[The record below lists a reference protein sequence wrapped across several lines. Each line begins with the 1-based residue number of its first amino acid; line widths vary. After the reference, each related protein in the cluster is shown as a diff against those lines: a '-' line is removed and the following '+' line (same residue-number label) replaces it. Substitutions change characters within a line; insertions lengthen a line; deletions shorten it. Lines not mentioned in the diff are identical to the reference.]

1 MPETVT
7 VPPADGRSL
16 PVAPGGQVAA
26 ELWEMLR
33 GRRLALA
40 GILVLFLA
48 EAATSL
54 VFPLVVG
61 RLLDTVIAADG
72 AGVPGSFW
80 WQVALLAG
88 AAVAAGALTW
98 VATGAL
104 ARLAETVIAELRE
117 AFVAAALGLPRS
129 VVEAAG
135 AGDVVTRAGDDIAE
149 VSGTLPEVLPRLC
162 ASAFTIV
169 LVGAGLGALDPWFV
183 LGFAV
188 TVPLYAVT
196 VRWYLRTAP
205 EVYAAERAA
214 RSTRGRHILGTLTE
228 LPTVTAHRL
237 EQRQSAQVRD
247 ATWQTVRWAMRT
259 RIVQNRLFGRL
270 NITEAVGLAAVLAI
284 GVRLALTGE
293 ATPGEVTAAALLF
306 LRAVAPVA
314 ALLFVMD
321 DAQSCLAALGRLIG
335 VTRRPGA
342 RAGENPTPPADR
354 EEGQATDTARPGEA
368 PRRVGAAAVEPAFR
382 DAVAAVETSDVRFAY
397 RRDSPV
403 LSGVGLRIAR
413 GEVVAVVGATGSGKS
428 TLASLV
434 AGVHEPLAGSV
445 VRGVPRTGIMT
456 VTQETH
462 VFAGTLRDNLT
473 LTAPGSDDKRI
484 LRALAVVGA
493 TALVSTLPEGLDTP
507 VGHGGHPLT
516 AAQAQHTALARL
528 VLAEAELVVLDEAT
542 ADADTA
548 DAGLLERAAAA
559 AVRGRAALVIAHRL
573 SQTATA
579 DRILVLDAGRVVETG
594 THDEL
599 VAAEGTYARLWRTW
613 STGRPT
619 TTPSA
624 DADGR

>member
-1 MPETVT
+1 MSETVR
-7 VPPADGRSL
+7 VPRADGRLLL
-16 PVAPGGQVAA
+16 PVAPGGQVAG
-26 ELWEMLR
+26 ELWGMLR
-33 GRRLALA
+33 GRRLALTGVLA
-40 GILVLFLA
+40 LFLA
-48 EAATSL
+48 EAAISL
-54 VFPLVVG
+54 VFPLVIG
-61 RLLDTVIAADG
+61 RLLDAVIAADG

-80 WQVALLAG
+80 WHVALLAG
-88 AAVAAGALTW
+88 AAVAAGVLAW
-98 VATGAL
+98 GAAGAS

-117 AFVAAALGLPRS
+117 SYVAAALGLPRS

-169 LVGAGLGALDPWFV
+169 LVGAGLSTLDPWYV

-188 TVPLYAVT
+188 TVPLYALT

-214 RSTRGRHILGTLTE
+214 RSVRGQHVLGTLTE
-228 LPTVTAHRL
+228 LPTVTAYRL
-237 EQRQSAQVRD
+237 ERRQSAQVRD

-306 LRAVAPVA
+306 LRAVAPIA
-314 ALLFVMD
+314 ALMFVMD
-321 DAQSCLAALGRLIG
+321 DAQSCLAALGRLVG
-335 VTRRPGA
+335 VTRRPGT
-342 RAGENPTPPADR
+342 RAGAEPTPPADGD
-354 EEGQATDTARPGEA
+354 EGEAPDTARPG
-368 PRRVGAAAVEPAFR
+368 GAACR
-382 DAVAAVETSDVRFAY
+382 GGAAVVETADVHFAY

-445 VRGVPRTGIMT
+445 VRGVSRTRIMT

-462 VFAGTLRDNLT
+462 VFAGALRDNLT
-473 LTAPGSDDKRI
+473 LTAPGSDDERI
-484 LRALAVVGA
+484 LRALEVVGA

-528 VLAEAELVVLDEAT
+528 VLAEAELVILDEAT

-573 SQTATA
+573 SQTTTA

-599 VAAEGTYARLWRTW
+599 VAAEGSYARLWRTW
-613 STGRPT
+613 VTGRP

-624 DADGR
+624 DANSR